1 MWKLLKGC
9 LMKYMWCYGWA
20 TKEPKAY
27 AQENGLLFMEA
38 PAKTAINV
46 SAIFNEIGESSSILI
61 WWVGGPW
68 AVVTFLGSF
77 FGQDSVVL
85 QGSRPRTRQRVPW
98 SQALT
103 YEELW
108 QFLDRSFINGDG
120 WLRLGRSSVGASS
133 TTSNGTGCSCKVFTL
148 C

>member
-46 SAIFNEIGESSSILI
+46 SAIFNEIGQCCSARFEGRGQGSGCLGPKRSPTRNCGSSSTAASSM
-61 WWVGGPW
+61 VMGGSGS
-68 AVVTFLGSF
+68 AV
-77 FGQDSVVL
+77 
-85 QGSRPRTRQRVPW
+85 PRSELRRRRAMA
-98 SQALT
+98 QAVAA
-103 YEELW
+103 
-108 QFLDRSFINGDG
+108 
-120 WLRLGRSSVGASS
+120 RSSHFVKSS
-133 TTSNGTGCSCKVFTL
+133 SVQIMYPAA
-148 C
+148 